1 MAQSF
6 GERVTPY
13 LTIWTEPR
21 ATIRRL
27 VETDPERNVIAL
39 AAISPAL
46 AVLEREWMR
55 ALEEPMG
62 ALWPIR
68 VVFAVVIVALFG
80 VAFLYIEAIALN
92 WAARALGGIGAARE
106 TRTAIAWGKIP
117 AITASAASIVA
128 LLSGAMAPPE
138 IGINGLP
145 KMTPPTF
152 EFGGMHT
159 VLGIWGFI
167 IVLKGI
173 GEVHQ
178 ISAWRALLA
187 ELIVLVAFAVVVVGA
202 LYSISMMMQGGNR

>member
-21 ATIRRL
+21 ATIRRI
-27 VETDPERNVIAL
+27 VETDPDRNVIAL

-62 ALWPIR
+62 VLWPIR

-80 VAFLYIEAIALN
+80 VAFLYIEAIPLT

-159 VLGIWGFI
+159 VLGIWGFV

-187 ELIVLVAFAVVVVGA
+187 ELIVLVAFVLVIGA
-202 LYSISMMMQGGNR
+202 ILLGLSTMMQGAHR